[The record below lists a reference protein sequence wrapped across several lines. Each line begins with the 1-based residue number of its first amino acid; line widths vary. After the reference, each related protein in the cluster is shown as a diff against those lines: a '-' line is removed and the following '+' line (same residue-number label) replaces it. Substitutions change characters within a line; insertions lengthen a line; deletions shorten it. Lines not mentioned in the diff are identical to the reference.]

1 MDHLEINKS
10 IPSTI
15 NLNLQ
20 SLSQA
25 HGKKQLPA
33 KKGAEY
39 TDTGKY
45 EEYVHSNLI
54 TNRSQL
60 FKTSQT

>member
-1 MDHLEINKS
+1 MDNFEINKT

-25 HGKKQLPA
+25 HGKKQHQT

-45 EEYVHSNLI
+45 EEYVHSNLM
-54 TNRSQL
+54 TNRS
-60 FKTSQT
+60 